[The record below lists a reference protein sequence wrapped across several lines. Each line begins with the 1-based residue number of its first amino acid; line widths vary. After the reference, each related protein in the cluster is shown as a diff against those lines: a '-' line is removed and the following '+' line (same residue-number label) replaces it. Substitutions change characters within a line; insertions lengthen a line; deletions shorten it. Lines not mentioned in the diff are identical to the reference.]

1 MIIGELTALLTAI
14 LWAVSSYFFASATVK
29 VGSVNVNFAR
39 LVIAMILFVLTIFI
53 FQIPLNISSY
63 QFWMLVLSGIAGLVI
78 GDSLFFKSLEF
89 LSARISILVTS
100 FSPAISAILAFIFL
114 SEKLSLLDIF
124 GMAIAL
130 TGIVLVVLRK
140 EENTGPAKSKK
151 GIRIGVLLAFLY
163 TLGQSTGLIFLV
175 AGFKESEINSIVAT
189 AIRILP
195 AVVLL
200 FFYIL
205 YKEKSFKPFSLFRN
219 EKRAYK
225 DIIIAA
231 VLSAYIGMVLMFI
244 AVTQTNIAVASTIIA
259 SIPVIQLFISHY
271 FFKEKLTWRSVAG
284 AFMTVAGMAILFLQ

>member
-1 MIIGELTALLTAI
+1 M
-14 LWAVSSYFFASATVK
+14 V
-29 VGSVNVNFAR
+29 
-39 LVIAMILFVLTIFI
+39 ILF
-53 FQIPLNISSY
+53 
-63 QFWMLVLSGIAGLVI
+63 
-78 GDSLFFKSLEF
+78 
-89 LSARISILVTS
+89 
-100 FSPAISAILAFIFL
+100 FL
-114 SEKLSLLDIF
+114 SEKLSFLNIC
-124 GMAIAL
+124 GMVIAL

-140 EENTGPAKSKK
+140 EENTGPAKSIK
-151 GIRIGVLLAFLY
+151 GIRIGILLAFLY
-163 TLGQSTGLIFLV
+163 TLGQSTGLIF
-175 AGFKESEINSIVAT
+175 AKAAFKESEINSIVAT